1 MHKMKVKNCNHDSF
15 WQLYRVINF
24 SRFSN
29 LDNGI
34 KYKCDICGTKCTLKW
49 KWYMKMEENIMKKM
63 ATYLLWLSPGIV
75 LIFLVA
81 TLRLNYL
88 VAIGLVILY
97 HFAAMYY
104 IIYSG
109 RLKIKL
115 RE

>member
-1 MHKMKVKNCNHDSF
+1 MKVKNCNHDSF

-34 KYKCDICGTKCTLKW
+34 KYKCDKCGAKCTLKW

-63 ATYLLWLSPGIV
+63 ATYLLWLSPGII

-88 VAIGLVILY
+88 VAILLIIIY

-104 IIYSG
+104 VINSG
-109 RLKIKL
+109 KLKIKV